1 MDRRKPCPYDKANW
15 LSRMTFWWI
24 SGLFRNGYKKDLDI
38 SDMYDVCQEDE
49 SSQVVRTLE
58 RCWKDE
64 IQKLADGKNVSLFK
78 TVFRAFK
85 LRLILPGISVFFVE
99 TLKIMQPLL
108 IGQVIMFLSPNPT
121 LPTYYAYIF
130 AAALGL
136 VNLLQTFLNSH
147 FFYVMQHTAMKMKVA
162 VSGLVYKKVLTLS
175 CQSFYQT
182 TSGQIVNFLSTDVE
196 MFSTCIENIHYLW
209 LSPLVICVVVYL
221 IYREVGVASFFGLL
235 PVLVFLPSQIGSGKL
250 FGVLRMKTAA
260 WGDERINAMTEIVSG
275 MRVIKMYCW
284 EKPFGQIINTLRQK
298 EMSFLKLSF
307 LVKAINLSIVFY
319 LTRVMALFIFVGN
332 WLFISHP
339 ISTSSVFV
347 TLGLL
352 DILKLSAFYFL
363 AYSFET
369 LYELSASM
377 QRIQKFLLLDEEK
390 DLTHGGILHKHVH
403 HRTHT
408 ESDAA
413 VEIDYVT
420 ARWEMSGAELRKKS
434 REKIKKRDSTSETSK
449 LLHESEMEHYFSL
462 KSIALNIK
470 KGELMAVVGTVGS
483 GKTSLLLALLGEFPY
498 QQGQITLHGSVGYA
512 AQQSWVFSGSVKQN
526 ILFGDKY
533 DFKRYEAVVD
543 ACALQKDVGLMKY
556 GDETL
561 VGERGLLLSGGQ
573 KARLTLARSVYRD
586 CDIYL
591 LDDPLSAVD
600 TKVGRHIFNK
610 CIKLLLEEKTVI
622 LVTNQL
628 QYLRRADRIVVLRE
642 GSVFDVGTYDELE
655 ERGVDL
661 ATYLTTEDKHTKD
674 EVVSAMDV
682 EEQKMK
688 ITASGQQE
696 EEEVTEGGAVGV
708 KVYAQYL
715 EAGYGVIL
723 GPIALV
729 LGIAAESVVS
739 ASGWMLAKW
748 SDSLDPQYP
757 VNTTGAMVNFTEVLP
772 ESTVKS
778 WNTMELSLQFFI
790 IFICAYV
797 ILINVFSILAFQIF
811 ALASQRLHDRMFAFV
826 LGARS
831 RFFDINPVGRI
842 LNRFSRDLGIV
853 DTILNRCLFATN
865 QYTLSITAAVLIV
878 CIIAPWLFIAL
889 VPASIVV
896 FCLRFYAIQ
905 TTRDIKR
912 IEANVRSPVY
922 SHVSDTIL
930 GLQTIRALNKQDQ
943 FQQGFDQHM
952 NIHSRAWFS
961 YLSSFRWYSLRSVFI
976 MVVFFN
982 IVIYVCLVLRNT
994 VSIGLLSLALFYSS
1008 SVMEPFEFLMR
1019 ITVEVE
1025 NYMTSV
1031 ERILSY
1037 SKVAQ
1042 EGPMESD
1049 RPPPDTWPMQGTIS
1063 FSNTSLRY
1071 EDSLPYSLKHIN
1083 FHIKSKEK
1091 IGIVGRTGAGKSS
1104 LLAALLRLAE
1114 PEGKMWIDGMDVT
1127 IIGLTELREKISV
1140 IPQDPVLF
1148 TGTLRQNLDPLDM
1161 YTDDKLWQVLEQV
1174 QLKTKIQDSP
1184 EGLCMGVA
1192 ESGHNFS
1199 VGQRQLVC
1207 LARALLAANKILVL
1221 DEATAHVDHETDQ
1234 LIQRVLRAKFRE
1246 CTVLTIAHRL
1256 NTVMDCDRI
1265 MVLDEGELKEFDI
1278 PYNLLLHKDGYF
1290 CKLVDQLGKQQARQL
1305 HALAEL
1311 AYHQRASASM
1321 LLEEAVKSATE
1332 IFRNSREDLRRSKDS
1347 LMRSKNSLDTSETTL
1362 NTIENSKTL
1371 YGRYSTPVKSSPK
1384 PHRKI
1389 RHVKSSPAKES
1400 PKIHRKTP
1408 SKSDLVDRNDRE
1420 EIVPLVTHSPGRHT
1434 LEESPV
1440 VNDDRGGTVSPIRK
1454 PVNPLAKGSRTL
1466 SPKGSPRVI
1475 TGLYQKQKE
1484 GEDSDDQKIIFC

>member
-1 MDRRKPCPYDKANW
+1 MDRHTQCPYDKANW
-15 LSRMTFWWI
+15 FSRMTFWWI
-24 SGLFRNGYKKDLDI
+24 SGLFRKGYKKDLDI
-38 SDMYDVCQEDE
+38 SDVYDVCQEDE
-49 SSQVVRTLE
+49 ASQVVRTME
-58 RCWKDE
+58 GCWKDE

-85 LRLILPGISVFFVE
+85 LRLLLPGISLVFLE
-99 TLKIMQPLL
+99 TLKITQPLL
-108 IGQVIMFLSPNPT
+108 IGQVILFFSPNPT
-121 LPTYYAYIF
+121 LPSYYAYIF

-136 VNLLQTFLNSH
+136 VNFIQTALNTQY
-147 FFYVMQHTAMKMKVA
+147 FYNMQHTAMKMKVA
-162 VSGLVYKKVLTLS
+162 VAGLVYKKVLTLS

-196 MFSTCIENIHYLW
+196 MFNNCIENIHYLW
-209 LSPLVICVVVYL
+209 LSPFVICVVMYL
-221 IYREVGVASFFGLL
+221 MYREVGVASVFGLL
-235 PVLVFLPSQIGSGKL
+235 PVLIFLPSQIGSGKL

-260 WGDERINAMTEIVSG
+260 CGDERIHTMTEIVSG
-275 MRVIKMYCW
+275 IRVIKMYCW
-284 EKPFGQIINTLRQK
+284 EKPFGHLINKLRQK
-298 EMSFLKLSF
+298 EVSFLKLSF
-307 LVKAINLSIVFY
+307 LVKALTLSILFY
-319 LTRVMALFIFVGN
+319 ITRVMALFIFVGN
-332 WLFISHP
+332 WLFLSHP

-352 DILKLSAFYFL
+352 EILKMSAFFFL
-363 AYSFET
+363 TYSVET
-369 LYELSASM
+369 LSQLSASM

-390 DLTHGGILHKHVH
+390 DLTHGGILHKHVQ

-408 ESDAA
+408 QSDVA
-413 VEIDYVT
+413 VVIDYVT
-420 ARWEMSGAELRKKS
+420 ARWEMSGVELRKKN
-434 REKIKKRDSTSETSK
+434 REKMKKRDSTSETSK
-449 LLHESEMEHYFSL
+449 LLHESEIEHYFAL

-526 ILFGDKY
+526 ILFGDQY
-533 DFKRYEAVVD
+533 DFKRYDTVVE
-543 ACALQKDVGLMKY
+543 ACALQKDIGMMKY

-561 VGERGLLLSGGQ
+561 VGERGLFLSGGQ
-573 KARLTLARSVYRD
+573 KARLSLARSVYRD

-610 CIKLLLEEKTVI
+610 CIKQLLKEKTVV
-622 LVTNQL
+622 LVTHQL

-661 ATYLTTEDKHTKD
+661 ATFLETEDKHAKD
-674 EVVSAMDV
+674 EVVSATDIEEKQMKIATAIQK
-682 EEQKMK
+682 EEQD
-688 ITASGQQE
+688 
-696 EEEVTEGGAVGV
+696 VTESGAVGIQ
-708 KVYAQYL
+708 VYAKYL

-723 GPIALV
+723 GPIALL
-729 LGIAAESVVS
+729 LGIATESVFS
-739 ASGWMLAKW
+739 ASNWMLAKW
-748 SDSLDPQYP
+748 SESLSPQY
-757 VNTTGAMVNFTEVLP
+757 VNNTSGMVNATEVP
-772 ESTVKS
+772 PDSSVKS
-778 WNTMELSLQFFI
+778 WDTMELPLQFF
-790 IFICAYV
+790 V
-797 ILINVFSILAFQIF
+797 ILVCAHVVLCIVFSVLVFQIG
-811 ALASQRLHDRMFAFV
+811 ALSSQRLHDRMFAFV

-831 RFFDINPVGRI
+831 RFFDVNPVGRI
-842 LNRFSRDLGIV
+842 LNRFSRDLGFV
-853 DTILNRCLFATN
+853 DILLNRLCYATS
-865 QYTLSITAAVLIV
+865 QHTLAIIAAVLIV

-889 VPASIVV
+889 VPALIII

-912 IEANVRSPVY
+912 IEANVRSPMY

-943 FQQGFDQHM
+943 FQHEFDQHV
-952 NIHSRAWFS
+952 NIHSSAWFT
-961 YLSSFRWYSLRSVFI
+961 YLSSFRWYSFRSVLV

-982 IVIYVCLVLRNT
+982 IVIYVCLVLKDT
-994 VSIGLLSLALFYSS
+994 VSSGLLSLALVYCTAII
-1008 SVMEPFEFLMR
+1008 EPFEFLMR
-1019 ITVEVE
+1019 ITAEVE

-1037 SKVAQ
+1037 NKLAQ

-1063 FSNTSLRY
+1063 FSDTSLRY
-1071 EDSLPYSLKHIN
+1071 EDNLPYALKHIN

-1114 PEGKMWIDGMDVT
+1114 PEGKMWIDGMDVN
-1127 IIGLTELREKISV
+1127 IIGLTELRGKISV

-1148 TGTLRQNLDPLDM
+1148 TGSLRRNLDPLEV
-1161 YTDDKLWQVLEQV
+1161 YTDDRLWEVLEQV

-1184 EGLCMGVA
+1184 GGLYMGVA

-1347 LMRSKNSLDTSETTL
+1347 LMRSKDSLDTSQTTL

-1400 PKIHRKTP
+1400 PKVHRRTP
-1408 SKSDLVDRNDRE
+1408 SKSDIVDRNDRE
-1420 EIVPLVTHSPGRHT
+1420 EIVPLVTHSPDKHT

-1440 VNDDRGGTVSPIRK
+1440 VSDGRGGRVSPIKK
-1454 PVNPLAKGSRTL
+1454 PISPLAEGSRTL
-1466 SPKGSPRVI
+1466 SPKGSPRII
-1475 TGLYQKQKE
+1475 TGLFEKHRE